1 MRRLNSSLVVPLVA
15 AILALLAVRVDAQTQ
30 VRVTTDQVNVWQPG
44 FAVVATVAKAGD
56 VFDVAGRQGNWVE
69 VFLPGPAWQPRRTGF
84 IAASRVE
91 IMGAAA
97 MPGRSEPPPPAP
109 QERAPREPEPHP
121 VPTPPSARA
130 FPRAQ
135 TVRASAP
142 KENVLRIFGEAG
154 YGWFSANQSF
164 AAVTGKSHGPWVGSG
179 ARYEIGRRYFVEGS
193 VEHFRATGERVF
205 VFDDV
210 VYGLG
215 IDDRVSV
222 TPLMGSAGVQFVARR
237 YTTYVGGG
245 MGAYLLRETS
255 DFANDED
262 NVSQAKAAFRGLLGM
277 QWPIARRYSA
287 GIEVQF
293 TTVPDGLA
301 GGAAQ
306 AFKESDLGGLQ
317 IRAKVL
323 FGR

>member
-1 MRRLNSSLVVPLVA
+1 MSAFLRPIATSIIV
-15 AILALLAVRVDAQTQ
+15 LALLVGRAEAQAQ
-30 VRVTTDQVNVWQPG
+30 VRVNADQVNVWQPG
-44 FAVVATVAKAGD
+44 FAVVATVARAGD

-91 IMGAAA
+91 PMGTPAV
-97 MPGRSEPPPPAP
+97 PGRTEPPPPP
-109 QERAPREPEPHP
+109 PRVRTPREPEPQSI
-121 VPTPPSARA
+121 PTRPTARA
-130 FPRAQ
+130 VPRAQ
-135 TVRASAP
+135 AARPSASRA
-142 KENVLRIFGEAG
+142 NVLRVFGEAG

-164 AAVTGKSHGPWVGSG
+164 TAVTGKAHGPWLGGG
-179 ARYEIGRRYFVEGS
+179 ARYELGTRYFVEGS
-193 VEHFRATGERVF
+193 LEHFRATGERVF

-215 IDDRVSV
+215 IEDRVSV
-222 TPLMGSAGVQFVARR
+222 TPIMGTAGLQFAGRR

-245 MGAYLLRETS
+245 IGAYLLRETS
-255 DFANDED
+255 DFADD
-262 NVSQAKAAFRGLLGM
+262 ADDVRQTKAGFRGLLGV

-301 GGAAQ
+301 GGVAE